1 VEALVVLSSRLFF
14 MAALQSKEDPKFHH
28 LWHHLRAFKANDKS
42 QIMRMLATIGLEALL
57 SHDNEGSLIEIK
69 SYFG

>member
-1 VEALVVLSSRLFF
+1 
-14 MAALQSKEDPKFHH
+14 LQSKEDPKFHH

>member
-1 VEALVVLSSRLFF
+1 
-14 MAALQSKEDPKFHH
+14 
-28 LWHHLRAFKANDKS
+28 
-42 QIMRMLATIGLEALL
+42 MLATIGLEALL